1 MLGLGAE
8 ITEGHNIQSLISNEK
23 KSHLS
28 VDNH

>member
-1 MLGLGAE
+1 MLELGAE
-8 ITEGHNIQSLISNEK
+8 ITEGHNIQSLIFNK